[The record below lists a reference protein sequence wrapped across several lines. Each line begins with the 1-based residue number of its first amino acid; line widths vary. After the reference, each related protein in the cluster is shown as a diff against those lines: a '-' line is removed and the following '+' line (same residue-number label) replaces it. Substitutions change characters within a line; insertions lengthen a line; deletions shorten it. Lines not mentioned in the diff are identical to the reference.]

1 MDDELLVKY
10 LLRETRPDEDRKV
23 ESWIAASEA
32 NRKQFAHM
40 KLIWETSKNLA
51 GTSTLDENEAW
62 ERFKKKVVSLPQK
75 RPLKLWERYGWMKI
89 AAVFVLLCGAW
100 LVYNLMVNR
109 NETLSAYQ
117 QPLNKTLPD
126 GSEVTLNKNS
136 VLSYSFA
143 AEGGKR
149 KVKLENGEVFF
160 KVAPDKQRPFIIQ
173 ADEVSIEVL
182 GTSFNVKHTEEL
194 TEIIVETGI
203 VRVSEG
209 SQSVELHKGEKVRVD
224 QGKLSVQKNTDQLY
238 KYYRSNEF
246 VADNTPLWRL
256 VEVLHEAYQT
266 EIRIENP
273 ALRNVTLT
281 TRFRNESLDRIMQV
295 VGETVNCEVIKRGD
309 GYILK

>member
-10 LLRETRPDEDRKV
+10 LLRETGPDEDRKV
-23 ESWIAASEA
+23 ESWIAVSEA
-32 NRKQFAHM
+32 NRKQFANM
-40 KLIWETSKNLA
+40 KLIWQTSKNLA

-62 ERFKKKVVSLPQK
+62 ERFKKKAVNTHRKEPV
-75 RPLKLWERYGWMKI
+75 RLWERYAWMKI

-100 LVYNLMVNR
+100 MMYNLVNR

-117 QPLNKTLPD
+117 QPLNQTLPD

-143 AEGGKR
+143 AEGGER

-160 KVAPDKQRPFIIQ
+160 KVAADKQRPFIIQ
-173 ADEVSIEVL
+173 ADEVSIEVI
-182 GTSFNVKHTEEL
+182 GTSFNVKHTDEL
-194 TEIIVETGI
+194 TEVIVETGI

-209 SQSVELHKGEKVRVD
+209 SQSVELHKGEKVRVEK
-224 QGKLSVQKNTDQLY
+224 GKLAVLKNTDQLY
-238 KYYRSNEF
+238 NYYRSNEF

-256 VEVLHEAYQT
+256 VEVLQEAYQT
-266 EIRIENP
+266 EIRIESP

-281 TRFRNESLDRIMQV
+281 TRFRNEPLDRIMQII
-295 VGETVNCEVIKRGD
+295 GETVNCEVIKRGD
-309 GYILK
+309 AYILK